1 MEILLLLLLALPL
14 GIILYRFFRKKKK
27 IRNDELLKA
36 VKYWQEKPLHDWQPD
51 ELTAKR
57 QKTDP
62 VADAIIKSI
71 FASTDP
77 AIINSFYHSIQRTSQ
92 LLPDNLPANVKE
104 YFEMGETLPDW
115 SDPILLQHAESFYI
129 EHGGIIALILCAK
142 SLPECYACANGVQV
156 LYRTGRLSEH
166 NGSLDAFTRRVAETA
181 QFIVNTM
188 SPGGLSERGLGIRS
202 AQKVRLIHAA
212 VRHYI
217 HKGNWETEKYGEP
230 INQEDMA
237 GTLMSFAPLV
247 LEGLETLG
255 VKISEADKEAYV
267 HAWRV
272 VGHFMGI
279 DEDLL
284 PNNYADADALGNA
297 IFDKEKAA
305 SEEGQMM
312 TKSLI
317 DFMTLTSK
325 NKVMHVIVDDLL
337 RLMMGNETADL
348 LGVPAVS
355 HKQEKIVDKLFV
367 KLLGGWENHLH
378 RHRILR
384 KMLHPLSKLFLN
396 GMLRVMNKG
405 GKIRFFI
412 PPDLK
417 DDWGVE

>member
-1 MEILLLLLLALPL
+1 MEILILILLALL
-14 GIILYRFFRKKKK
+14 VGIILYQFLQKKKK
-27 IRNDELLKA
+27 TNNAALIKA
-36 VKYWQEKPLHDWQPD
+36 IKYWQEKPLHDWQPD

-62 VADAIIKSI
+62 LADDIIKSI
-71 FASTDP
+71 FASSDP
-77 AIINSFYHSIQRTSQ
+77 AIVNSFYHSIQRTSQ
-92 LLPDNLPANVKE
+92 LLPDNLPENVKE
-104 YFEMGETLPDW
+104 YFKMGETLPDW
-115 SDPILLQHAESFYI
+115 ADPILLKHAEDFYI

-156 LYRTGRLSEH
+156 LYQTGRLSEH

-188 SPGGLSERGLGIRS
+188 SPGGLTSRGLGIRS

-217 HKGNWETEKYGEP
+217 HKSDWDAEKYGEP

-255 VKISEADKEAYV
+255 VKISDADKEAYV

-279 DEDLL
+279 DADLL
-284 PNNYADADALGNA
+284 PNNFADADALGN
-297 IFDKEKAA
+297 
-305 SEEGQMM
+305 
-312 TKSLI
+312 
-317 DFMTLTSK
+317 
-325 NKVMHVIVDDLL
+325 MHVIVDDLL
-337 RLMMGNETADL
+337 RLMMGDETADL

-355 HKQEKIVDKLFV
+355 HKQEKIVDKVFI
-367 KLLGGWENHLH
+367 KLLGGWENMVH
-378 RHRILR
+378 RHKIMR
-384 KMLHPLSKLFLN
+384 KMTHPLSKLFLN

-405 GKIRFFI
+405 EKIRFFI

-417 DDWGVE
+417 ECLGNDTRFSVKH

>member
-1 MEILLLLLLALPL
+1 MLALLL
-14 GIILYRFFRKKKK
+14 YNFFQRKKKTK
-27 IRNDELLKA
+27 NEALSKA
-36 VKYWQEKPLHDWQPD
+36 IQHWQAKPLHDWQAD
-51 ELTAKR
+51 KLDAKR
-57 QKTDP
+57 QKADP
-62 VADAIIKSI
+62 LADEIIKNI

-77 AIINSFYHSIQRTSQ
+77 AVINSFYHSIQRTSQ
-92 LLPDNLPANVKE
+92 LLPDNLPDEVKD
-104 YFEMGETLPDW
+104 YFKLGESLPDW
-115 SDPILLQHAESFYI
+115 ADPVLLQHAEQFYI
-129 EHGGIIALILCAK
+129 EHGGIIAMVLCAK
-142 SLPECYACANGVQV
+142 SLPECYACASGVQV

-188 SPGGLSERGLGIRS
+188 SPGGLTSRGLGIRS

-217 HKGNWETEKYGEP
+217 YKGDWDAEKYGEP

-255 VKISEADKEAYV
+255 VDISDVDKEAYV

-279 DEDLL
+279 DADLL
-284 PNNYADADALGNA
+284 PNNFADADALGNA
-297 IFDKEKAA
+297 IFSKEKAA
-305 SEEGQMM
+305 SEEGRML

-317 DFMTLTSK
+317 DFMTLTSD
-325 NKVMHVIVDDLL
+325 NKVMHVIIDDLL
-337 RLMMGNETADL
+337 RLMMGDETADI

-355 HKQEKIVDKLFV
+355 HKQEKVVDKIFV
-367 KLLGGWENHLH
+367 KLLSGWENHLH
-378 RHRILR
+378 RHTILR

-417 DDWGVE
+417 DDWGVKEG